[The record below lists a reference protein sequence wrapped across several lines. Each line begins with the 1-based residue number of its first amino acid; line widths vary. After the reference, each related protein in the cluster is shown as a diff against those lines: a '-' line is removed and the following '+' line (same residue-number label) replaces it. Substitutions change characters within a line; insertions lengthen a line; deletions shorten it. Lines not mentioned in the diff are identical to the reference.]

1 MSEEKKA
8 VTELVK
14 GRDRT
19 GHTIPPPTIM
29 QKWSHCFFPHNVTKI
44 GHTVK
49 MSEEKRP

>member
-1 MSEEKKA
+1 MSEDKKA

-19 GHTIPPPTIM
+19 GHTIPPSNIM
-29 QKWSHCFFPHNVTKI
+29 HKWSHCFVPHKVPKI

-49 MSEEKRP
+49 MSEDKKV